1 MFEQAF
7 KKIDD
12 GRRKEAVCTT
22 ELAHPR
28 FVENLNSLGAQLEGK
43 G

>member
-22 ELAHPR
+22 ELDYT
-28 FVENLNSLGAQLEGK
+28 EQTD
-43 G
+43 